1 MKFRDLHSTIKLRL
15 ITDFFTDITQM
26 SILPFMAIYFSSHVG
41 AGMTG
46 ILLMINISIS
56 IVVGL
61 YSGFLS
67 DRMGRKKM
75 MVIAQV
81 IQVIALTVMA
91 SVNSPWLTSVWIT
104 YLMFVLSNMSS
115 SLIGPATN
123 AMIIDISSEKERPFI
138 YGLGYWTGNI
148 SIALGAAIGGLL
160 FEDYKFILFLLF
172 LIVSGITLLLIIF
185 FIDETLTKTKIDSE
199 EVQQKVGIINHYMA
213 VLKDRGFM
221 LFVLATIFTM
231 SLEFQLDKYVAVRLK
246 NEFHT
251 HFFSIEITGVKMF
264 GLIMLINTITIVC
277 TTLYLSKWLSKYNPK
292 VILSIGLSIYA
303 CSFSVLAFS
312 NSFSLLVIS
321 ALLFTLGELMY
332 SPVRQTILAGIVHE
346 QARASYMAVDNLS
359 YNVAMLLGSLGLT
372 LGAFIPSKAMAVV
385 YFGLGII
392 GLLCYRYSIGI
403 KERKSVEQNQRIINT
418 F

>member
-1 MKFRDLHSTIKLRL
+1 M
-15 ITDFFTDITQM
+15 
-26 SILPFMAIYFSSHVG
+26 
-41 AGMTG
+41 
-46 ILLMINISIS
+46 
-56 IVVGL
+56 
-61 YSGFLS
+61 
-67 DRMGRKKM
+67 
-75 MVIAQV
+75 
-81 IQVIALTVMA
+81 
-91 SVNSPWLTSVWIT
+91 
-104 YLMFVLSNMSS
+104 
-115 SLIGPATN
+115 
-123 AMIIDISSEKERPFI
+123 
-138 YGLGYWTGNI
+138 
-148 SIALGAAIGGLL
+148 
-160 FEDYKFILFLLF
+160 
-172 LIVSGITLLLIIF
+172 
-185 FIDETLTKTKIDSE
+185 
-199 EVQQKVGIINHYMA
+199 
-213 VLKDRGFM
+213 
-221 LFVLATIFTM
+221 
-231 SLEFQLDKYVAVRLK
+231 
-246 NEFHT
+246 
-251 HFFSIEITGVKMF
+251 
-264 GLIMLINTITIVC
+264 MLINTITIVC

-312 NSFSLLVIS
+312 NSFSLLVLS